1 MMSDFD
7 HRRLDEVFH
16 SRIRLAIVAA
26 LVPVE
31 ELDFVSL
38 RDLVGATDG
47 NMSTHTKRLEEAS
60 YVEVRKRF
68 VDRKPSTS
76 YALTEK
82 GRKAF
87 ASYIEELGRF
97 IR

>member
-1 MMSDFD
+1 M
-7 HRRLDEVFH
+7 
-16 SRIRLAIVAA
+16 VAA
-26 LVPVE
+26 LVPAE

-47 NMSTHTKRLEEAS
+47 NMSTHTKRLEDAG

-82 GRKAF
+82 GRAAF
-87 ASYIEELGRF
+87 SAYVEELSKF

>member
-1 MMSDFD
+1 MRDFD

-16 SRIRLAIVAA
+16 SRIRLAMVAA
-26 LVPVE
+26 LAPVD

-47 NMSTHTKRLEEAS
+47 NMSTHTKRLEEAG

-68 VDRKPSTS
+68 VDRKPTTS

-82 GRKAF
+82 GRMAF
-87 ASYIEELGRF
+87 AAYVEELGKFLR
-97 IR
+97 

>member
-1 MMSDFD
+1 MSDFD

-38 RDLVGATDG
+38 RELVGATDG
-47 NMSTHTKRLEEAS
+47 NMSTHTKRLEEAG

-82 GRKAF
+82 GRTSFTA
-87 ASYIEELGRF
+87 YVEELGRF
-97 IR
+97 IH